1 MRKDAKTKMAGL
13 PPFKVYQ
20 FTINRI
26 LKQYTMI
33 EFIADKPHNPMVN
46 AGAIVIGSLLKQELP
61 LPDRFDFVS
70 LNYSILT
77 DHEGKC

>member
-1 MRKDAKTKMAGL
+1 MAGL

-26 LKQYTMI
+26 LKQYTVT

-70 LNYSILT
+70 LNWPVT
-77 DHEGKC
+77 EDRPCK